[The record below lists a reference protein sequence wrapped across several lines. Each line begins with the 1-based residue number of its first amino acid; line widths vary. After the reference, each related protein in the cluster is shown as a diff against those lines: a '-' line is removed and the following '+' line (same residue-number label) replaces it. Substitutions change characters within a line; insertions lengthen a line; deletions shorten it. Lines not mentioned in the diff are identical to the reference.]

1 MNDTCIDAFD
11 RGVEKKGDCMA
22 ETNRSK
28 RLKWILSLS
37 LGPVAFLLLLVSP
50 ETPTFDEIM
59 QKLTQFV
66 FCFLILWIVG
76 FGIIWGLYALAGYA
90 QGCKAKKTGE

>member
-1 MNDTCIDAFD
+1 MTEN
-11 RGVEKKGDCMA
+11 
-22 ETNRSK
+22 NRSK
-28 RLKWILSLS
+28 RLKWILSLL
-37 LGPVAFLLLLVSP
+37 LGPIAFIVLLLVSP

-76 FGIIWGLYALAGYA
+76 FGIVWGLYAMAGYV
-90 QGCKAKKTGE
+90 QECKAKNLENR